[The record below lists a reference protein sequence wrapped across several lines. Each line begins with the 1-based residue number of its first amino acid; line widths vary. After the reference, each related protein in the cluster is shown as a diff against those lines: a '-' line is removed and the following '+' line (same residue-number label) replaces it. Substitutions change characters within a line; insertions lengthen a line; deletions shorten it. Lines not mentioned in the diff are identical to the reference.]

1 MFPIEYAFAV
11 VSGVLVG
18 FSLGLIGGGGS
29 ILAIPLFIYFV
40 GIDNVHAAIG
50 TTALAV
56 SLNSFFNFTQHLRL
70 GNADLRIG
78 SIFAGIG
85 VAGVLAGTTLGLI
98 TPGSSLLFYF
108 SIVMV
113 GIGIYMLFER
123 RRERQGAGGNRYGRI
138 SLSSLVA
145 GFASGYFGIGGG
157 FLIVPSLLYSSSI
170 GMNRTVGTSLLA
182 VGDFRPCNSNK
193 VRNSRLPLPSDRYP
207 ICGRRHNRG
216 SCWSQAFEEDG
227 LQEPQEGLR
236 GCDNR
241 SWHIPCSKQL
251 PPP

>member
-182 VGDFRPCNSNK
+182 VGTFGLVTAIRYGIAGYLYPVIAILYVAGGIIGGLAGARLSKKTDSRNLKRAFAAVIIAVGIYLAVSNFH
-193 VRNSRLPLPSDRYP
+193 P
-207 ICGRRHNRG
+207 
-216 SCWSQAFEEDG
+216 
-227 LQEPQEGLR
+227 
-236 GCDNR
+236 
-241 SWHIPCSKQL
+241 
-251 PPP
+251 